1 VTVVTGVSG
10 SAKPATATATPA
22 TPAGVLLVGLGAI
35 GQTHAR
41 ALESAAESGRPADVL
56 AGVDVDGAR
65 TLRFRGVE
73 RPVYPSLREAS
84 EAHAPAIVV
93 IATPTGTHAAVCE
106 HAAAYFPQARLLVE
120 KPAAATLGDARRILS
135 GIGGRQPVD
144 VAYHTSFAPEV
155 TWGQQALAASR
166 PGPGALLSAE
176 SFFAD
181 PYYDDFERAAAT
193 LGNSWLD
200 SGINAL
206 SVLARFAALGQRES
220 LRRIG
225 TERQSI
231 FEAHLTC
238 RTDGAP
244 AEAPADALVVS
255 SWHAADPAK
264 TTRLRYASGIEL
276 LMDHTAVAAYL
287 LRDGR
292 IEAAFGADRSIPRRD
307 RHYRALYQRWLA
319 EGRPTLPPEIS
330 LQLHELLLA
339 E

>member
-1 VTVVTGVSG
+1 
-10 SAKPATATATPA
+10 
-22 TPAGVLLVGLGAI
+22 VLLVGLGAI

-41 ALESAAESGRPADVL
+41 ALEFAAESGRPADVV

-65 TLRFRGVE
+65 TLRFRGAD
-73 RPVYPSLREAS
+73 RPVYPSLRAAS
-84 EAHAPAIVV
+84 EAHLPAIVV
-93 IATPTGTHAAVCE
+93 IATPTGSHAAVCE
-106 HAAAYFPQARLLVE
+106 QAAACFPQARLLVE

-135 GIGGRQPVD
+135 EIGGMQPVD
-144 VAYHTSFAPEV
+144 VAYHTSVAPEV
-155 TWGQQALAASR
+155 TWGQQALSAR
-166 PGPGALLSAE
+166 QPGALLAAE

-181 PYYDDFERAAAT
+181 PYYDDFERASAT

-206 SVLARFAALGQRES
+206 SVLARFAAIVGRES

-225 TERQSI
+225 TERQSV
-231 FEAHLTC
+231 FEARLSC
-238 RTDGAP
+238 NRDGP
-244 AEAPADALVVS
+244 PADALLVT

-319 EGRPTLPPEIS
+319 QGRPTLPPETS
-330 LQLHELLLA
+330 LHLHELLLG